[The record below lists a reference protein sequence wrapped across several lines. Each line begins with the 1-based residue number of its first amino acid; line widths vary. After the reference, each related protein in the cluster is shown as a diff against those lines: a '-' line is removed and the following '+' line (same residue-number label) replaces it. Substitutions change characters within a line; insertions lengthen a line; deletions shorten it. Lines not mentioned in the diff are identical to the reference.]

1 MPEQSRLADP
11 KVLGL
16 AAFTVAQLL
25 LNIPNAHLVPES
37 TSNLAL
43 STVVAT
49 GGVVQ
54 LMCSLLE
61 FVRGNTFG
69 TTTFGIYGSFF
80 LALGGH
86 LLLQQLG
93 VLRFGAAEGVA
104 FGTFI
109 LVWGLFTVGV
119 TAFAFREGALLGL
132 MFVLISVSFL
142 GAALHFLVGV
152 DSGYGGWGGIA
163 SAVLGGFLVF
173 RGLWEVTAAPRAEG
187 RVEQDVPVAT
197 P

>member
-1 MPEQSRLADP
+1 MPAQKMADP
-11 KVLGL
+11 KLLGL

-37 TSNLAL
+37 TSNLGL
-43 STVVAT
+43 STLIAT

-54 LMCSLLE
+54 LLCGLLE

-86 LLLQQLG
+86 LLMMELG
-93 VLRFGAAEGVA
+93 VLRFGAAASVA

-109 LVWGLFTVGV
+109 LVWSLFTVCM
-119 TAFAFREGALLGL
+119 TAIAFREDVLLGV

-142 GAALHFLVGV
+142 GGALHFLAGV
-152 DSGYGGWGGIA
+152 DSSYGGWGGVL
-163 SAVLGGFLVF
+163 SALLGGFLVF
-173 RGLWEVTAAPRAEG
+173 RGLWAVTGADSVEEPAEQ
-187 RVEQDVPVAT
+187 VEVPVAT
-197 P
+197 S